1 MASGMN
7 DGDKVGILV
16 VDDHPGQ
23 LLSHEAILR
32 ELGERLVTAR
42 SGREALQRLMD
53 EDFAVI
59 LLDVNMP
66 DMDGFET
73 ASLIHQHPRFEK
85 TPIVFVT
92 GAHPT
97 TLDRLKGYRVGA
109 VDYVEVP
116 VVPEILRSKVA
127 VFVDLNRKRR
137 DLQRLNDAL
146 QAEIAQRRNAE
157 EAVRHSRE
165 KEVLL
170 QEIHHRVKNN
180 LQIITSLLRMQSR
193 AVQDPA
199 FSEALR
205 ECQNRVASMALI
217 HDKLYRARDLAQVS
231 FGEYVRDLTNNILT
245 SYALPARSVRVRFDI
260 DDLSL
265 SLDYAVPCGLILNEL
280 MSNCLKHA
288 FPVGHAGT
296 VYIGFHA
303 EAEEELCLV
312 VRDDGVGVPADV
324 DLGRTSSLGWR
335 LIRALVEQLG
345 GVVQCQTAGG
355 MSVEIRFA
363 RQNAPP
369 TKHPRSRGISSC
381 PSLESWSS
389 KTKSSSVRTSR
400 TASRASVTRLFLSR
414 PPALKP

>member
-92 GAHPT
+92 GAQPT
-97 TLDRLKGYRVGA
+97 TLDLLKGYRVGA

-217 HDKLYRARDLAQVS
+217 HDKLYRARDLARVS

-245 SYALPARSVRVRFDI
+245 SYALPARSVRVRLDI

-288 FPVGHAGT
+288 FPVGHSGT

-303 EAEEELCLV
+303 EGEEELCLV

-324 DLGRTSSLGWR
+324 DLARTSSLGWR

-355 MSVEIRFA
+355 TSIEIRFA

-369 TKHPRSRGISSC
+369 DQASA
-381 PSLESWSS
+381 
-389 KTKSSSVRTSR
+389 VRTESPH
-400 TASRASVTRLFLSR
+400 AQV
-414 PPALKP
+414 

>member
-1 MASGMN
+1 MASGMS
-7 DGDKVGILV
+7 DDDKVAILL
-16 VDDHPGQ
+16 VDDQPSQ
-23 LLSHEAILR
+23 LLSHQAILR

-92 GAHPT
+92 GAQPT

-217 HDKLYRARDLAQVS
+217 HDKLYRARDLARVS

-245 SYALPARSVRVRFDI
+245 SYALPARSVRVRLDI

-288 FPVGHAGT
+288 FPVGHSGT

-303 EAEEELCLV
+303 EGEEELCLV

-355 MSVEIRFA
+355 TSVEIRFA

-369 TKHPRSRGISSC
+369 DQASAVRG
-381 PSLESWSS
+381 ESPHAQ
-389 KTKSSSVRTSR
+389 V
-400 TASRASVTRLFLSR
+400 
-414 PPALKP
+414 

>member
-1 MASGMN
+1 MSN
-7 DGDKVGILV
+7 DDKVGILL
-16 VDDHPGQ
+16 VDDQPNQ
-23 LLSHEAILR
+23 LASHEAILR
-32 ELGERLVTAR
+32 DLGEKLVTAR
-42 SGREALQRLMD
+42 SGREALQKLMD

-73 ASLIHQHPRFEK
+73 ASLIHQHPRFER
-85 TPIVFVT
+85 TSIVFVT
-92 GAHPT
+92 AAQAT
-97 TLDRLKGYRVGA
+97 TLDRLKGYRLGA

-199 FSEALR
+199 FSDALR

-217 HDKLYRARDLAQVS
+217 HDKLYRARDLARVS
-231 FGEYVRDLTNNILT
+231 FPEYVRDLTNNILT
-245 SYALPARSVRVRFDI
+245 SYALPARSVRVKLDI

-265 SLDYAVPCGLILNEL
+265 SLDCAVPCGLILNEL

-288 FPVGHAGT
+288 FPVGHSGT
-296 VYIGFHA
+296 VHVGFHA
-303 EAEEELCLV
+303 KGAEELCLV
-312 VRDDGVGVPADV
+312 VQDDGVGMPADV
-324 DLGRTSSLGWR
+324 DLEHTSSLGWR
-335 LIRALVEQLG
+335 LIRALVQQLD
-345 GVVQCQTAGG
+345 GVAQCRTAGG
-355 MSVEIRFA
+355 TLVEIRFA

-369 TKHPRSRGISSC
+369 D
-381 PSLESWSS
+381 
-389 KTKSSSVRTSR
+389 
-400 TASRASVTRLFLSR
+400 RASAVTEDSFHV
-414 PPALKP
+414 KV

>member
-1 MASGMN
+1 MASGMS
-7 DGDKVGILV
+7 DDDKVGILL
-16 VDDHPGQ
+16 VDDQPSQ

-32 ELGERLVTAR
+32 ELGERIVTAR
-42 SGREALQRLMD
+42 SGREALQKLLD

-73 ASLIHQHPRFEK
+73 ASLIHQHPRFEE

-92 GAHPT
+92 GAQPT

-146 QAEIAQRRNAE
+146 QTEIAQRRHAE

-193 AVQDPA
+193 AMQDPA
-199 FSEALR
+199 LSEALR

-217 HDKLYRARDLAQVS
+217 HDKLYRARDLARVS

-245 SYALPARSVRVRFDI
+245 SYALPARSVRVRLDI
-260 DDLSL
+260 DDLAL
-265 SLDYAVPCGLILNEL
+265 SLDCAVPCGLILNEL

-288 FPVGHAGT
+288 FPVGHSGT
-296 VYIGFHA
+296 VYVGLHA
-303 EAEEELCLV
+303 EGEEELCLV

-345 GVVQCQTAGG
+345 GVVQCQTTGG
-355 MSVEIRFA
+355 TSVEIRFA

-369 TKHPRSRGISSC
+369 DEASAVTG
-381 PSLESWSS
+381 ESPHAQ
-389 KTKSSSVRTSR
+389 V
-400 TASRASVTRLFLSR
+400 
-414 PPALKP
+414 

>member
-1 MASGMN
+1 MASGM
-7 DGDKVGILV
+7 GEHDKVGILV
-16 VDDHPGQ
+16 VDDQPSQ
-23 LLSHEAILR
+23 LLSHEVILR
-32 ELGERLVTAR
+32 ELGERVVTAR

-92 GAHPT
+92 GAQPT

-146 QAEIAQRRNAE
+146 QTEIAQRRHAE

-217 HDKLYRARDLAQVS
+217 HDKLYRARDLARVS

-245 SYALPARSVRVRFDI
+245 SYALPARSVRVRLDI

-288 FPVGHAGT
+288 FPVGHSGT

-303 EAEEELCLV
+303 EGEEELCLV

-345 GVVQCQTAGG
+345 GVVQCHTAGG
-355 MSVEIRFA
+355 TSVEIRFA

-369 TKHPRSRGISSC
+369 DQAPAVRG
-381 PSLESWSS
+381 ESPHAQ
-389 KTKSSSVRTSR
+389 V
-400 TASRASVTRLFLSR
+400 
-414 PPALKP
+414 

>member
-1 MASGMN
+1 MASGMG
-7 DGDKVGILV
+7 DHDKVGILV
-16 VDDHPGQ
+16 VDDQPSQ
-23 LLSHEAILR
+23 LLSHEVILR

-92 GAHPT
+92 GAQPT
-97 TLDRLKGYRVGA
+97 TLDLLKGYRVGA

-217 HDKLYRARDLAQVS
+217 HDKLYRARDLARVS

-245 SYALPARSVRVRFDI
+245 SYALPARSVRVRLDI

-288 FPVGHAGT
+288 FPVGHSGT

-303 EAEEELCLV
+303 EGEEELCLV

-324 DLGRTSSLGWR
+324 DLARTSSLGWR

-355 MSVEIRFA
+355 TSIEIRFA

-369 TKHPRSRGISSC
+369 DQASAVRG
-381 PSLESWSS
+381 ESPHAQ
-389 KTKSSSVRTSR
+389 V
-400 TASRASVTRLFLSR
+400 
-414 PPALKP
+414 

>member
-1 MASGMN
+1 MASGMG
-7 DGDKVGILV
+7 DHDKVGILV
-16 VDDHPGQ
+16 VDDQPSQ
-23 LLSHEAILR
+23 LLSHEVILR

-92 GAHPT
+92 GAQPT
-97 TLDRLKGYRVGA
+97 TLDLLKGYRVGA

-217 HDKLYRARDLAQVS
+217 HDKLYRARDLARVS

-245 SYALPARSVRVRFDI
+245 SYALPARSVRVRLDI

-288 FPVGHAGT
+288 FPVGHSGT

-303 EAEEELCLV
+303 EGEEELCLV

-324 DLGRTSSLGWR
+324 DLARTSSLGWR

-355 MSVEIRFA
+355 TSVEIRFA

-369 TKHPRSRGISSC
+369 EQASAVRG
-381 PSLESWSS
+381 ESPHAQ
-389 KTKSSSVRTSR
+389 V
-400 TASRASVTRLFLSR
+400 
-414 PPALKP
+414 

>member
-1 MASGMN
+1 MS
-7 DGDKVGILV
+7 DDDKVGILL
-16 VDDHPGQ
+16 VDDQPSQ
-23 LLSHEAILR
+23 LASHAAILR
-32 ELGERLVTAR
+32 NLGERLVTAR
-42 SGREALQRLMD
+42 SGREALQKLMD

-73 ASLIHQHPRFEK
+73 ASLIHQHPRFEQ
-85 TPIVFVT
+85 TSIVFVT
-92 GAHPT
+92 AAQAT
-97 TLDRLKGYRVGA
+97 TLDRLKGYRLGA

-199 FSEALR
+199 FSDALR

-217 HDKLYRARDLAQVS
+217 HDKLYRARDLARVS
-231 FGEYVRDLTNNILT
+231 FPEYVRDLTNNILT
-245 SYALPARSVRVRFDI
+245 SYALPARSVRVKLDI

-265 SLDYAVPCGLILNEL
+265 SLDCAVPCGLILNEL

-288 FPVGHAGT
+288 FPVGHSGT
-296 VYIGFHA
+296 VHVGFHTKA
-303 EAEEELCLV
+303 AEELCLV
-312 VRDDGVGVPADV
+312 VQDDGVGMPADV
-324 DLGRTSSLGWR
+324 DLEHTSSLGWR
-335 LIRALVEQLG
+335 LIRALVQQLD
-345 GVVQCQTAGG
+345 GVVQCRTAGG
-355 MSVEIRFA
+355 TLVEIRFA

-369 TKHPRSRGISSC
+369 D
-381 PSLESWSS
+381 
-389 KTKSSSVRTSR
+389 
-400 TASRASVTRLFLSR
+400 RASAVTEDPFHV
-414 PPALKP
+414 KV

>member
-16 VDDHPGQ
+16 VDDQPSQ

-92 GAHPT
+92 GAQPT
-97 TLDRLKGYRVGA
+97 TLDRLKGYRAGA

-127 VFVDLNRKRR
+127 VFVDLDRKRR

-217 HDKLYRARDLAQVS
+217 HDKLYRARDLARVS
-231 FGEYVRDLTNNILT
+231 FGEYVRDLTNNILS
-245 SYALPARSVRVRFDI
+245 SYALPARSVRVRLDI

-288 FPVGHAGT
+288 FPVGHSGT

-303 EAEEELCLV
+303 EGEEELCLV

-355 MSVEIRFA
+355 TSVEIRFA

-369 TKHPRSRGISSC
+369 DQASAVRG
-381 PSLESWSS
+381 ESPHAQ
-389 KTKSSSVRTSR
+389 V
-400 TASRASVTRLFLSR
+400 
-414 PPALKP
+414 

>member
-92 GAHPT
+92 GAQPT

-217 HDKLYRARDLAQVS
+217 HDKLYRARDLARVS

-245 SYALPARSVRVRFDI
+245 SYALPARSVRVRLDI

-288 FPVGHAGT
+288 FPVGHSGT

-303 EAEEELCLV
+303 EGEEELCLV

-355 MSVEIRFA
+355 TSVEIRFA

-369 TKHPRSRGISSC
+369 DQAPAVRG
-381 PSLESWSS
+381 ESPHAQ
-389 KTKSSSVRTSR
+389 V
-400 TASRASVTRLFLSR
+400 
-414 PPALKP
+414 

>member
-1 MASGMN
+1 MS
-7 DGDKVGILV
+7 DHDKVGILV
-16 VDDHPGQ
+16 VDDQPSQ

-92 GAHPT
+92 GAQPT

-217 HDKLYRARDLAQVS
+217 HDKLYRARDLARVS

-245 SYALPARSVRVRFDI
+245 SYALPAQRVRVRLDI

-265 SLDYAVPCGLILNEL
+265 SLDCAVPCGLILNEL

-288 FPVGHAGT
+288 FPVGHSGT

-303 EAEEELCLV
+303 EGEEELCLV

-345 GVVQCQTAGG
+345 GVVECQTAGG
-355 MSVEIRFA
+355 TSVEIRFA

-369 TKHPRSRGISSC
+369 DLASAVRG
-381 PSLESWSS
+381 ESPHAQ
-389 KTKSSSVRTSR
+389 V
-400 TASRASVTRLFLSR
+400 
-414 PPALKP
+414 

>member
-92 GAHPT
+92 GAQPT

-217 HDKLYRARDLAQVS
+217 HDKLYRARDLARVS

-288 FPVGHAGT
+288 FPVGHSGT

-303 EAEEELCLV
+303 EGEDELCLV

-355 MSVEIRFA
+355 TSVEIRFA

-369 TKHPRSRGISSC
+369 DQASAVRG
-381 PSLESWSS
+381 ESPHAQ
-389 KTKSSSVRTSR
+389 V
-400 TASRASVTRLFLSR
+400 
-414 PPALKP
+414 

>member
-1 MASGMN
+1 MAPSLATASGMS
-7 DGDKVGILV
+7 DDDRVGILV
-16 VDDHPGQ
+16 VDDQPGQ

-73 ASLIHQHPRFEK
+73 ANLIHQHPRFEK

-92 GAHPT
+92 GAQPT

-165 KEVLL
+165 KEVLSGNPPP
-170 QEIHHRVKNN
+170 RKNN

-217 HDKLYRARDLAQVS
+217 HDKLYRARDLARVS

-245 SYALPARSVRVRFDI
+245 SYALPARSVRVRLDI

-265 SLDYAVPCGLILNEL
+265 NLDYAVPCGLILNEL

-296 VYIGFHA
+296 VYIGFHT
-303 EAEEELCLV
+303 EGEEELCLV

-324 DLGRTSSLGWR
+324 DLGRTSSLG
-335 LIRALVEQLG
+335 LAPDPSPGRAARRRRSVSDRWWDRG
-345 GVVQCQTAGG
+345 GD
-355 MSVEIRFA
+355 SIA

-369 TKHPRSRGISSC
+369 DQASAVTE
-381 PSLESWSS
+381 ESPH
-389 KTKSSSVRTSR
+389 
-400 TASRASVTRLFLSR
+400 AQI
-414 PPALKP
+414 

>member
-1 MASGMN
+1 MG
-7 DGDKVGILV
+7 DDDKVGILL
-16 VDDHPGQ
+16 VDDQPGQ
-23 LLSHEAILR
+23 LLSHAAILR

-42 SGREALQRLMD
+42 SGREALQKLMD

-73 ASLIHQHPRFEK
+73 AGLVHQHPRFER

-92 GAHPT
+92 AAQAS
-97 TLDRLKGYRVGA
+97 TLDRLKGYRLGA

-127 VFVDLNRKRR
+127 VFVDLNRQRR

-146 QAEIAQRRNAE
+146 QAEIAQRRSAE
-157 EAVRHSRE
+157 EAVRHARE

-199 FSEALR
+199 FSDALL
-205 ECQNRVASMALI
+205 ECQNRVAAMALI
-217 HDKLYRARDLAQVS
+217 HDKLYRAADLARVS
-231 FGEYVRDLTNNILT
+231 FPEYVRDLTNNILT
-245 SYALPARSVRVRFDI
+245 SYTLPASSVRVNLDV

-265 SLDYAVPCGLILNEL
+265 SLDSAVPCGLILNEL

-288 FPVGHAGT
+288 FPVGHSGT
-296 VYIGFHA
+296 VHVRFHA
-303 EAEEELCLV
+303 AGDQLCLV
-312 VRDDGVGVPADV
+312 VRDDGVGMPADV
-324 DLGRTSSLGWR
+324 DFERTSSLGWR
-335 LIRALVEQLG
+335 LIRALVQQLG
-345 GVVQCQTAGG
+345 GFVQCHTAGG
-355 MSVEIRFA
+355 TVVELRFA
-363 RQNAPP
+363 RQNAP
-369 TKHPRSRGISSC
+369 SD
-381 PSLESWSS
+381 
-389 KTKSSSVRTSR
+389 R
-400 TASRASVTRLFLSR
+400 TAAVTEES
-414 PPALKP
+414 PHAQV

>member
-1 MASGMN
+1 MPSGMN

-92 GAHPT
+92 GAQPT

-127 VFVDLNRKRR
+127 VFVDLNRQRR

-146 QAEIAQRRNAE
+146 QAEIAQRRSAE
-157 EAVRHSRE
+157 EAVRHARE

-199 FSEALR
+199 FSGALL
-205 ECQNRVASMALI
+205 ECQNRVAAMALI
-217 HDKLYRARDLAQVS
+217 HDKLYRARDLARVS
-231 FGEYVRDLTNNILT
+231 FPEYVRDLTNNILT
-245 SYALPARSVRVRFDI
+245 SYTLPASSVRVNLDV

-265 SLDYAVPCGLILNEL
+265 SLDSAVPCGLILNEL

-288 FPVGHAGT
+288 FPLGHSGT
-296 VYIGFHA
+296 VHVGFHA
-303 EAEEELCLV
+303 AGDQLCLM
-312 VRDDGVGVPADV
+312 VRDDGVGMPADV
-324 DLGRTSSLGWR
+324 DLERTSSLGWR
-335 LIRALVEQLG
+335 LIRALVQQLG
-345 GVVQCQTAGG
+345 GFVQCHSAGG
-355 MSVEIRFA
+355 TVVELRFA

-369 TKHPRSRGISSC
+369 D
-381 PSLESWSS
+381 
-389 KTKSSSVRTSR
+389 R
-400 TASRASVTRLFLSR
+400 TAAVTEES
-414 PPALKP
+414 PHAQV

>member
-7 DGDKVGILV
+7 DHDKVGILV
-16 VDDHPGQ
+16 VDDQPSQ

-92 GAHPT
+92 GAQPT

-127 VFVDLNRKRR
+127 VFVDLDRQRR

-157 EAVRHSRE
+157 EAVRHARE

-193 AVQDPA
+193 AVRDPA
-199 FSEALR
+199 FSEVLR

-217 HDKLYRARDLAQVS
+217 HDKLYRARDLARVS

-245 SYALPARSVRVRFDI
+245 SYALPARSVRVRLDI

-265 SLDYAVPCGLILNEL
+265 SLDHAVPCGLILNEL

-288 FPVGHAGT
+288 FPVGHSGT
-296 VYIGFHA
+296 ISVGFHA
-303 EAEEELCLV
+303 EGEEELCLV

-335 LIRALVEQLG
+335 LVRALVEQLG

-355 MSVEIRFA
+355 TSVEIRFA
-363 RQNAPP
+363 RQDAP
-369 TKHPRSRGISSC
+369 TDQASAVRE
-381 PSLESWSS
+381 ESPHAQ
-389 KTKSSSVRTSR
+389 V
-400 TASRASVTRLFLSR
+400 
-414 PPALKP
+414 

>member
-1 MASGMN
+1 MG
-7 DGDKVGILV
+7 DDDKVGILL
-16 VDDHPGQ
+16 VDDQPSQ
-23 LLSHEAILR
+23 LLSHAAILR

-42 SGREALQRLMD
+42 SGREALQKLMD

-73 ASLIHQHPRFEK
+73 AGLIHQHPRFER

-92 GAHPT
+92 AAQAS
-97 TLDRLKGYRVGA
+97 TLDRLKGYRLGA

-127 VFVDLNRKRR
+127 VFVDLNRQRR

-146 QAEIAQRRNAE
+146 QAEIAQRRSAE
-157 EAVRHSRE
+157 EAVRHARE

-199 FSEALR
+199 FSGALL
-205 ECQNRVASMALI
+205 ECQNRVAAMALI
-217 HDKLYRARDLAQVS
+217 HDKLYRARDLARVS
-231 FGEYVRDLTNNILT
+231 FPEYVRDLTNNILT
-245 SYALPARSVRVRFDI
+245 SYALPARSVLVKLDV

-265 SLDYAVPCGLILNEL
+265 SLDSAVPCGLILNEL

-288 FPVGHAGT
+288 FPLGHSGT
-296 VYIGFHA
+296 VYVSFHA
-303 EAEEELCLV
+303 EGADELCLAV
-312 VRDDGVGVPADV
+312 QDDGVGMPAEV
-324 DLGRTSSLGWR
+324 DLERTSSLGWR
-335 LIRALVEQLG
+335 LIRALAQQLG

-355 MSVEIRFA
+355 TLVEIRFA

-369 TKHPRSRGISSC
+369 D
-381 PSLESWSS
+381 
-389 KTKSSSVRTSR
+389 R
-400 TASRASVTRLFLSR
+400 TAAVTEES
-414 PPALKP
+414 PHAQV

>member
-16 VDDHPGQ
+16 VDDQPSQ

-92 GAHPT
+92 GAQPT

-217 HDKLYRARDLAQVS
+217 HDKLYRARDLARVS

-245 SYALPARSVRVRFDI
+245 SYALPARSVRVRLDI

-288 FPVGHAGT
+288 FPVGHSGT

-303 EAEEELCLV
+303 EGEEELCLV

-355 MSVEIRFA
+355 TSVEIRFA

-369 TKHPRSRGISSC
+369 DQASAVRG
-381 PSLESWSS
+381 ESPHAQ
-389 KTKSSSVRTSR
+389 V
-400 TASRASVTRLFLSR
+400 
-414 PPALKP
+414 

>member
-1 MASGMN
+1 MG
-7 DGDKVGILV
+7 DDDKVGILL
-16 VDDHPGQ
+16 VDDQPSQ
-23 LLSHEAILR
+23 LLSHAAILR

-42 SGREALQRLMD
+42 SGREALRKLMD

-73 ASLIHQHPRFEK
+73 AGLIHQHPRFER

-92 GAHPT
+92 AAQAST
-97 TLDRLKGYRVGA
+97 FDRLKGYRLGA

-127 VFVDLNRKRR
+127 VFVDLNRQRR

-146 QAEIAQRRNAE
+146 QAEIAQRRSAE
-157 EAVRHSRE
+157 EAVRHARE

-193 AVQDPA
+193 VVQDPA
-199 FSEALR
+199 FSDALL
-205 ECQNRVASMALI
+205 ECQNRVAAMALI
-217 HDKLYRARDLAQVS
+217 HDKLYRARDLARVS
-231 FGEYVRDLTNNILT
+231 FPEYVRDLTNNILT
-245 SYALPARSVRVRFDI
+245 SYTLPASCVRVNLDV

-265 SLDYAVPCGLILNEL
+265 SLDSAVPCGLILNEL

-288 FPVGHAGT
+288 FPLGHSGT
-296 VYIGFHA
+296 VHVGFHA
-303 EAEEELCLV
+303 AGDQLCLV
-312 VRDDGVGVPADV
+312 VRDDGIGMPADV
-324 DLGRTSSLGWR
+324 DLERTNSLGWR
-335 LIRALVEQLG
+335 LIRALVQQLG
-345 GVVQCQTAGG
+345 GFVQCHTAGG
-355 MSVEIRFA
+355 TVVELRFA

-369 TKHPRSRGISSC
+369 D
-381 PSLESWSS
+381 
-389 KTKSSSVRTSR
+389 R
-400 TASRASVTRLFLSR
+400 TAAVTEES
-414 PPALKP
+414 PHAQV

>member
-1 MASGMN
+1 MASGMS
-7 DGDKVGILV
+7 DHDRVGILV
-16 VDDHPGQ
+16 VDDQPSQ

-92 GAHPT
+92 GAQPT
-97 TLDRLKGYRVGA
+97 TLDRLRGYRVGA

-146 QAEIAQRRNAE
+146 QAEIAQRRSAE

-217 HDKLYRARDLAQVS
+217 HDKLYRARDLARVS

-245 SYALPARSVRVRFDI
+245 SYALPARSVRVRLDI

-288 FPVGHAGT
+288 FPVGHSGT

-303 EAEEELCLV
+303 EGEEELCLV

-355 MSVEIRFA
+355 TVVEIRFA

-369 TKHPRSRGISSC
+369 DQASAVTE
-381 PSLESWSS
+381 ESPH
-389 KTKSSSVRTSR
+389 
-400 TASRASVTRLFLSR
+400 AQI
-414 PPALKP
+414 

>member
-1 MASGMN
+1 MS
-7 DGDKVGILV
+7 DDDKVGILL
-16 VDDHPGQ
+16 VDDQPGQ
-23 LLSHEAILR
+23 LLSHAAILR

-42 SGREALQRLMD
+42 SGREALQKLMD

-73 ASLIHQHPRFEK
+73 AGLIHQHPRFER

-92 GAHPT
+92 AAQAS
-97 TLDRLKGYRVGA
+97 TLDRLKGYRLGA

-127 VFVDLNRKRR
+127 VFVDLNRQRR

-146 QAEIAQRRNAE
+146 QAEIAQRRSAE
-157 EAVRHSRE
+157 EAVRHARE

-193 AVQDPA
+193 VVQDPA
-199 FSEALR
+199 FSDALL
-205 ECQNRVASMALI
+205 ECQNRVAAMALI
-217 HDKLYRARDLAQVS
+217 HDKLYRARDLARVS
-231 FGEYVRDLTNNILT
+231 FPEYVRDLTNNILT
-245 SYALPARSVRVRFDI
+245 SYTLPASSVRVNLDV

-265 SLDYAVPCGLILNEL
+265 SLDSAVPCGLILNEL

-288 FPVGHAGT
+288 FPLGHSGT
-296 VYIGFHA
+296 VHVGFHA
-303 EAEEELCLV
+303 AGDQLCLV
-312 VRDDGVGVPADV
+312 VRDDGIGMPADV
-324 DLGRTSSLGWR
+324 DLERTNSLGWR
-335 LIRALVEQLG
+335 LIRALVQQLG
-345 GVVQCQTAGG
+345 GFVQCHTAGG
-355 MSVEIRFA
+355 TVVELRFA

-369 TKHPRSRGISSC
+369 D
-381 PSLESWSS
+381 
-389 KTKSSSVRTSR
+389 R
-400 TASRASVTRLFLSR
+400 TAAVTEES
-414 PPALKP
+414 PHAQV

>member
-1 MASGMN
+1 MASGMG
-7 DGDKVGILV
+7 DHDKVGILV
-16 VDDHPGQ
+16 VDDQPSQ
-23 LLSHEAILR
+23 LLSHEVILR

-92 GAHPT
+92 GAQPT
-97 TLDRLKGYRVGA
+97 TLDLLKGYRVGA

-137 DLQRLNDAL
+137 DLQRLNNAL

-217 HDKLYRARDLAQVS
+217 HDKLYRARDLARVS

-245 SYALPARSVRVRFDI
+245 SYALPARSVRVRLDI

-288 FPVGHAGT
+288 FPVGHSGT

-303 EAEEELCLV
+303 EGEEELCLV

-324 DLGRTSSLGWR
+324 DLARTSSLGWR

-355 MSVEIRFA
+355 TSIEIRFA

-369 TKHPRSRGISSC
+369 DQASAVRG
-381 PSLESWSS
+381 ESPHAQ
-389 KTKSSSVRTSR
+389 V
-400 TASRASVTRLFLSR
+400 
-414 PPALKP
+414 

>member
-1 MASGMN
+1 MN
-7 DGDKVGILV
+7 DHDKVGILV
-16 VDDHPGQ
+16 VDDQPSQ

-32 ELGERLVTAR
+32 ELGERLVMAR

-92 GAHPT
+92 GAQPT

-127 VFVDLNRKRR
+127 VFVDLDRQRR

-157 EAVRHSRE
+157 EAVRHARE

-193 AVQDPA
+193 AVRDPA
-199 FSEALR
+199 FSEVLR

-217 HDKLYRARDLAQVS
+217 HDKLYRARDLARVS

-245 SYALPARSVRVRFDI
+245 SYALPARSVRVRLDI

-265 SLDYAVPCGLILNEL
+265 SLDHAVPCGLILNEL

-288 FPVGHAGT
+288 FPVGHSGT
-296 VYIGFHA
+296 ISVGFHA
-303 EAEEELCLV
+303 EGEEELCLV

-335 LIRALVEQLG
+335 LVRALVEQLG

-355 MSVEIRFA
+355 TSVEIRFA
-363 RQNAPP
+363 RQDAP
-369 TKHPRSRGISSC
+369 TDQASA
-381 PSLESWSS
+381 
-389 KTKSSSVRTSR
+389 VREGSPH
-400 TASRASVTRLFLSR
+400 AQV
-414 PPALKP
+414 

>member
-16 VDDHPGQ
+16 VDDQPSQ
-23 LLSHEAILR
+23 LLSHETILR

-92 GAHPT
+92 GAQPT
-97 TLDRLKGYRVGA
+97 TLDRLKGYRAGA

-127 VFVDLNRKRR
+127 VFVDLDRKRR

-217 HDKLYRARDLAQVS
+217 HDKLYRARDLARVS
-231 FGEYVRDLTNNILT
+231 FGEYVRDLTNNILS
-245 SYALPARSVRVRFDI
+245 SYALPARSVRVSLDI

-288 FPVGHAGT
+288 FPVGHSGT

-303 EAEEELCLV
+303 EGEEELCLV

-355 MSVEIRFA
+355 TSVEIRFA

-369 TKHPRSRGISSC
+369 DQASAVRG
-381 PSLESWSS
+381 ESPHAQ
-389 KTKSSSVRTSR
+389 V
-400 TASRASVTRLFLSR
+400 
-414 PPALKP
+414 

>member
-16 VDDHPGQ
+16 VDDQPSQ
-23 LLSHEAILR
+23 LASHEAILR

-92 GAHPT
+92 GAQPT

-127 VFVDLNRKRR
+127 IFVDLNRKRR

-199 FSEALR
+199 LSEALR

-217 HDKLYRARDLAQVS
+217 HDKLYRARDLARVS

-288 FPVGHAGT
+288 FPVGHSGT

-303 EAEEELCLV
+303 EGEEELCLV

-355 MSVEIRFA
+355 TSVEIRFA

-369 TKHPRSRGISSC
+369 DQASAVRG
-381 PSLESWSS
+381 ESPHAQ
-389 KTKSSSVRTSR
+389 V
-400 TASRASVTRLFLSR
+400 
-414 PPALKP
+414 

>member
-92 GAHPT
+92 GAQPT

-199 FSEALR
+199 CSEALR

-217 HDKLYRARDLAQVS
+217 HDKLYRARDLARVS

-288 FPVGHAGT
+288 FPVGHSGT

-303 EAEEELCLV
+303 EGEEELCLV

-355 MSVEIRFA
+355 TSVEIRFA

-369 TKHPRSRGISSC
+369 DQASAVRG
-381 PSLESWSS
+381 ESPHAQ
-389 KTKSSSVRTSR
+389 V
-400 TASRASVTRLFLSR
+400 
-414 PPALKP
+414 

>member
-1 MASGMN
+1 MSN
-7 DGDKVGILV
+7 DDKVGILL
-16 VDDHPGQ
+16 VDDQPNQ
-23 LLSHEAILR
+23 LASHEAILR
-32 ELGERLVTAR
+32 DLGERLVTAR
-42 SGREALQRLMD
+42 SGREALQKLMD

-73 ASLIHQHPRFEK
+73 ASLIHQHPRFEQ
-85 TPIVFVT
+85 TSIVFVT
-92 GAHPT
+92 AAQAT
-97 TLDRLKGYRVGA
+97 TLDRLKGYRLGA

-193 AVQDPA
+193 AVPDPA
-199 FSEALR
+199 FSDALR

-217 HDKLYRARDLAQVS
+217 HDKLYRARDLARVS
-231 FGEYVRDLTNNILT
+231 FPEYVRDLTSNILT
-245 SYALPARSVRVRFDI
+245 SYALPARSVRVKLDI

-265 SLDYAVPCGLILNEL
+265 SLDCAVPCGLILNEL

-288 FPVGHAGT
+288 FPVGHSGT
-296 VYIGFHA
+296 VHVGFHA
-303 EAEEELCLV
+303 EGEQELCLV
-312 VRDDGVGVPADV
+312 VQDDGVGMPAAI
-324 DLGRTSSLGWR
+324 DLERTSSLGWR
-335 LIRALVEQLG
+335 LIRALVQQLD
-345 GVVQCQTAGG
+345 GVVQCRTAGG
-355 MSVEIRFA
+355 TLVEIRFA
-363 RQNAPP
+363 RQNTPP
-369 TKHPRSRGISSC
+369 
-381 PSLESWSS
+381 E
-389 KTKSSSVRTSR
+389 
-400 TASRASVTRLFLSR
+400 RASTVTEESFHV
-414 PPALKP
+414 KV

>member
-7 DGDKVGILV
+7 DHDKVGILV
-16 VDDHPGQ
+16 VDDQPSQ
-23 LLSHEAILR
+23 LLSHEATLR

-92 GAHPT
+92 GAQPT

-146 QAEIAQRRNAE
+146 QAEVAQRRNAE
-157 EAVRHSRE
+157 EAIRHARE

-180 LQIITSLLRMQSR
+180 LQIIISLLRMQSR
-193 AVQDPA
+193 AVKDPA

-205 ECQNRVASMALI
+205 ECQNRVAAMALI
-217 HDKLYRARDLAQVS
+217 HDKLYRARDLARVS
-231 FGEYVRDLTNNILT
+231 FPEYVRDLTNNILT
-245 SYALPARSVRVRFDI
+245 SYTLPASSVRVTLDV

-265 SLDYAVPCGLILNEL
+265 SLDSAVPCGLILNEL

-288 FPVGHAGT
+288 FPLGHSGT
-296 VYIGFHA
+296 VHVGFHA
-303 EAEEELCLV
+303 AGDQLSLV
-312 VRDDGVGVPADV
+312 VRDDGVGMPADV
-324 DLGRTSSLGWR
+324 DLERTSSLGWR
-335 LIRALVEQLG
+335 LIRALVQQLG
-345 GVVQCQTAGG
+345 GFVQCHTSGG
-355 MSVEIRFA
+355 TVVELRFG

-369 TKHPRSRGISSC
+369 D
-381 PSLESWSS
+381 
-389 KTKSSSVRTSR
+389 R
-400 TASRASVTRLFLSR
+400 TAAVTEES
-414 PPALKP
+414 PHAQV

>member
-92 GAHPT
+92 GAQPT

-116 VVPEILRSKVA
+116 IVPEILRSKVA

-217 HDKLYRARDLAQVS
+217 HDKLYRARDLARVS

-260 DDLSL
+260 DDVSL

-303 EAEEELCLV
+303 EGEEELCLV
-312 VRDDGVGVPADV
+312 VRDDGVGVPPDV

-345 GVVQCQTAGG
+345 GVVRCQTAGG
-355 MSVEIRFA
+355 TSVEIRFA

-369 TKHPRSRGISSC
+369 DQASAIRG
-381 PSLESWSS
+381 ESPHAQ
-389 KTKSSSVRTSR
+389 V
-400 TASRASVTRLFLSR
+400 
-414 PPALKP
+414 

>member
-1 MASGMN
+1 MS
-7 DGDKVGILV
+7 DDDKVGILL
-16 VDDHPGQ
+16 VDDQPSQ

-92 GAHPT
+92 AEAT
-97 TLDRLKGYRVGA
+97 TLDRLRGYRLGA

-217 HDKLYRARDLAQVS
+217 HDKLYRARDLARVS

-245 SYALPARSVRVRFDI
+245 SYALPARSVRVRLDI

-288 FPVGHAGT
+288 FPVGHSGT
-296 VYIGFHA
+296 VYISFHA
-303 EAEEELCLV
+303 EGAEELCLV

-355 MSVEIRFA
+355 TSVEIRFA

-369 TKHPRSRGISSC
+369 DQASAVRGEA
-381 PSLESWSS
+381 PHAQ
-389 KTKSSSVRTSR
+389 V
-400 TASRASVTRLFLSR
+400 
-414 PPALKP
+414 

>member
-1 MASGMN
+1 MG
-7 DGDKVGILV
+7 DDDKVGILL
-16 VDDHPGQ
+16 VDDQPSQ
-23 LLSHEAILR
+23 LLSHAVILR

-42 SGREALQRLMD
+42 SGREALQKLMD

-73 ASLIHQHPRFEK
+73 AGLIHQHPRFER

-92 GAHPT
+92 AAQAS
-97 TLDRLKGYRVGA
+97 TLDRLTGYRLGA

-127 VFVDLNRKRR
+127 VFVDLNRQRR

-146 QAEIAQRRNAE
+146 QAEIAQRRSAE
-157 EAVRHSRE
+157 EAVRHARE

-199 FSEALR
+199 FSDALL
-205 ECQNRVASMALI
+205 ECQNRVAAMALI
-217 HDKLYRARDLAQVS
+217 HDKLYRARDLARVS
-231 FGEYVRDLTNNILT
+231 FPEYVRDLTNNILT
-245 SYALPARSVRVRFDI
+245 SYTLPASSVRVNLEV

-265 SLDYAVPCGLILNEL
+265 SLDSAVPCGLILNEL

-288 FPVGHAGT
+288 FPLGHSGT
-296 VYIGFHA
+296 VHVGFHA
-303 EAEEELCLV
+303 AGDQLCLV
-312 VRDDGVGVPADV
+312 VRDDGVGMPAEV
-324 DLGRTSSLGWR
+324 DLERTSSLGWR
-335 LIRALVEQLG
+335 LIRALVQQLG
-345 GVVQCQTAGG
+345 GFVQCHTAGG
-355 MSVEIRFA
+355 TVVELRFA

-369 TKHPRSRGISSC
+369 D
-381 PSLESWSS
+381 
-389 KTKSSSVRTSR
+389 R
-400 TASRASVTRLFLSR
+400 TAAVTEESPRAQV
-414 PPALKP
+414 

>member
-92 GAHPT
+92 GAQPT

-157 EAVRHSRE
+157 EAVRHARE

-217 HDKLYRARDLAQVS
+217 HDKLYRARDLARVS
-231 FGEYVRDLTNNILT
+231 FGEYIRDLTNNILT

-288 FPVGHAGT
+288 FPVGHSGT

-303 EAEEELCLV
+303 EGEEELCLV

-355 MSVEIRFA
+355 TSVEIRFA

-369 TKHPRSRGISSC
+369 DQASAVRG
-381 PSLESWSS
+381 ESPHAQ
-389 KTKSSSVRTSR
+389 V
-400 TASRASVTRLFLSR
+400 
-414 PPALKP
+414 

>member
-1 MASGMN
+1 MG
-7 DGDKVGILV
+7 DDDKVGILL
-16 VDDHPGQ
+16 VDDQPSQ
-23 LLSHEAILR
+23 LLSHAAILR

-42 SGREALQRLMD
+42 SGREALQKLMD

-73 ASLIHQHPRFEK
+73 AGLIHQHPRFER

-92 GAHPT
+92 AAQAS
-97 TLDRLKGYRVGA
+97 TLDRLKGYRLGA

-127 VFVDLNRKRR
+127 VFVDLNRQRR

-146 QAEIAQRRNAE
+146 QAEIAQRRSAE
-157 EAVRHSRE
+157 EAVRHARE

-199 FSEALR
+199 FSGALL
-205 ECQNRVASMALI
+205 ECQNRVAAMALI
-217 HDKLYRARDLAQVS
+217 HDKLYRARDLARVS
-231 FGEYVRDLTNNILT
+231 FPEYVRDLTNNILT
-245 SYALPARSVRVRFDI
+245 SYTLPASSVRVNLDV

-265 SLDYAVPCGLILNEL
+265 SLDSAVPCGLILNEL

-288 FPVGHAGT
+288 FPLGHSGT
-296 VYIGFHA
+296 VHVGFHA
-303 EAEEELCLV
+303 AGDQLCLV
-312 VRDDGVGVPADV
+312 VRDDGVGMPADV
-324 DLGRTSSLGWR
+324 DLERTSSLGWR
-335 LIRALVEQLG
+335 LIRALVQQLG
-345 GVVQCQTAGG
+345 GFVQCHSAGG
-355 MSVEIRFA
+355 TVVELRFA

-369 TKHPRSRGISSC
+369 D
-381 PSLESWSS
+381 
-389 KTKSSSVRTSR
+389 R
-400 TASRASVTRLFLSR
+400 TAA
-414 PPALKP
+414 ALTEESPHAQV